1 MRIGNSWFKTF
12 SKKHQKSLLV
22 LFFISGFIWDSLTLG
37 RVDRLYDIIV
47 LCSYMIFLT
56 ISIYLYNLA
65 DDGKWKG
72 SFIERIEAYLPF
84 AIQFFIGGLSSAF
97 VIYFSRSVSVSKT
110 MSFFL
115 ILLFLLF
122 ANEVFKKRLSNKYLQ
137 FSIYF
142 FVNFIFFSFF
152 LPVLIKKMNTSIFL
166 LSGVVSLA
174 NTLLLIV
181 YIYSVSPSTRAEI
194 KKSKMLGIILGI
206 YLVINLGYYFNLIP
220 PVPLALETGM
230 AAHSVTK
237 ENGNYVVSYETDE
250 WYIFWRDHRI
260 KFLCKPGESVYI
272 FSSIFAPTDLIK
284 SVSHRWNWLNP
295 HTNKWEVVDNI
306 SYDITG
312 GRDAGFRGY
321 TYKDNTM
328 DGKWRVDVIT
338 EEELVLGIIDFEI
351 ETDSLKQPK
360 NLVTKFF

>member
-1 MRIGNSWFKTF
+1 MRIGSSWFRTF
-12 SKKHQKSLLV
+12 SKRHQKSLLV
-22 LFFISGFIWDSLTLG
+22 LFFMGGFLWDSLTLG

-47 LCSYMIFLT
+47 LCTYMISLT
-56 ISIYLYNLA
+56 ISIYLYNRA
-65 DDGKWKG
+65 DDGKWKD
-72 SFIERIEAYLPF
+72 SFMERIEVYLPL

-122 ANEVFKKRLSNKYLQ
+122 ANEIFKKRLSNKYLQ
-137 FSIYF
+137 FSVYF
-142 FVNFIFFSFF
+142 FISLIFFSFF
-152 LPVLIKKMNTSIFL
+152 LPVLIKKMNTTIFL
-166 LSGVVSLA
+166 LSGVISLA
-174 NTLLLIV
+174 NTFLLVV

-194 KKSKMLGIILGI
+194 KKGKLFGIILII
-206 YLVINLGYYFNLIP
+206 YLMINLGYYFNLIP

-230 AAHSVTK
+230 LAHTVIK
-237 ENGNYVVSYETDE
+237 DNGNYIVSYETDE
-250 WYIFWRDHRI
+250 WYVFWRDHRI
-260 KFLCKPGESVYI
+260 KFVCKPGETVYI
-272 FSSIFAPTDLIK
+272 FSSIFAPTDFKK
-284 SVSHRWNWLNP
+284 SISHRWKWFNP
-295 HTNKWEVVDNI
+295 LTNKWEVADII

-312 GRDAGFRGY
+312 GRDAGYRGY
-321 TYKDNTM
+321 TYKNNTM

-360 NLVTKFF
+360 NLVTKVF

>member
-1 MRIGNSWFKTF
+1 MRIGGSWFKTF

-22 LFFISGFIWDSLTLG
+22 LFFMGGFLWDSLTLG

-47 LCSYMIFLT
+47 LCTYMISLT

-65 DDGKWKG
+65 DDGRWKDT
-72 SFIERIEAYLPF
+72 FIERFEVYLPL

-122 ANEVFKKRLSNKYLQ
+122 ANEIFKKRLSNKYLQ

-142 FVNFIFFSFF
+142 FVSFIFFSFF

-166 LSGVVSLA
+166 LSGIVSLA
-174 NTLLLIV
+174 NTFLLIV
-181 YIYSVSPSTRAEI
+181 YIYSVSPSARAEI
-194 KKSKMLGIILGI
+194 KKSKLLGIVLGI
-206 YLVINLGYYFNLIP
+206 YLMINLGYYFNLIP

-230 AAHSVTK
+230 PAHSINK
-237 ENGNYVVSYETDE
+237 ENGNYIVSYETDE
-250 WYIFWRDHRI
+250 WYIFWRDHRLKYI
-260 KFLCKPGESVYI
+260 CKPGETVYI
-272 FSSIFAPTDLIK
+272 FSSIFAPTDFKKNI
-284 SVSHRWNWLNP
+284 SHRW
-295 HTNKWEVVDNI
+295 KWFNTQTSEWEIVDNI

-312 GRDAGFRGY
+312 GRDGGYRGY
-321 TYKDNTM
+321 TYKNNTKE
-328 DGKWRVDVIT
+328 GLWRVDVIT
-338 EEELVLGIIDFEI
+338 EEQLVLGIIDFEI

-360 NLVTKFF
+360 NLVTKVF